1 MATTTTVAILTIL
14 TTCSNHKKEN
24 TESELGARL
33 IYWRLRITHSRSLL
47 VRGAVLYH
55 QAATVTGAPRP
66 QRARHCWLRPWWLWR
81 AACCSWLLWLW
92 WLLVRLLAVRR
103 PRPRT
108 RHHQPPGRPPAR
120 KEVPR
125 PPRHDSKKIGGGS
138 GSSH

>member
-92 WLLVRLLAVRR
+92 WLVRLLAVRR